1 MSRIAPSILASI
13 ALFAMT
19 GAPGLALAAELPL
32 SGPEVTL
39 APAVSADTPEVLNQD
54 ALANESGGTDVH
66 VNETNALSQQDLTA
80 TSTGN
85 SVVGNIAT
93 GQVTFAPGALASFNG
108 IGNFVVN
115 TGANN
120 IVQGSI
126 NVTIATGVP
135 GQ

>member
-13 ALFAMT
+13 ALLAVA
-19 GAPGLALAAELPL
+19 GAPGLAFAAELPL
-32 SGPEVTL
+32 FGPEVKL
-39 APAVSADTPEVLNQD
+39 APAPTANTPEVLNQD
-54 ALANESGGTDVH
+54 ALASESGGTDVH
-66 VNETNALSQQDLTA
+66 VNETNALSQQELTA
-80 TSTGN
+80 TSTSN
-85 SVVGNIAT
+85 SVVGNITT
-93 GQVTFAPGALASFNG
+93 GQVTFAPGSLDSFNG

-126 NVTIATGVP
+126 NVTIATGAP

>member
-13 ALFAMT
+13 ALFAVT

-32 SGPEVTL
+32 SGPEVKL
-39 APAVSADTPEVLNQD
+39 APATDTPEVLNQD

-93 GQVTFAPGALASFNG
+93 GQVTFAAGALGNFNG

-126 NVTIATGVP
+126 NLTIATGAP
-135 GQ
+135 GH